1 MIQRKPS
8 HRGAARFYDA
18 AWAEAG
24 ESGWNVLLDGRPVN
38 TPQRA
43 RLTLPTAPL
52 AEAVAREWNA
62 QEAEIKPA
70 AMPLTRLANSAID
83 RAAPRRDEVIEGLVA
98 YGETDLLCYRA
109 EWPEKLKILQA
120 EAWDPILDWAR
131 EALGADLRVATGVM
145 HAAQPAEAITALDKA
160 LRACDNFALTAINQ
174 MATLTASLMLPLAVA
189 RQRLSAE
196 AAWRAAHVDED
207 WQIAQWG
214 EDASARQRREAQWAD
229 MSAAARFLHLSQ
241 QVGATR

>member
-1 MIQRKPS
+1 LNQQKPS
-8 HRGAARFYDA
+8 PKEAGRFYDA

-43 RLTLPTAPL
+43 RLTLPSEPL
-52 AEAVAREWNA
+52 AEAVAQEWNA
-62 QEAEIKPA
+62 QEAEIKPT

-109 EWPEKLKILQA
+109 EWPEKLTIRQA
-120 EAWDPILDWAR
+120 EAWDPILAWAR
-131 EALGADLRVATGVM
+131 EALGADLRVVAGVM
-145 HAAQPAEAITALDKA
+145 HAAQPRESIDALDEA
-160 LRACDNFALTAINQ
+160 LRAYDNFALTAMNQ
-174 MATLTASLMLPLAVA
+174 MTTLTASLVLTLAIA
-189 RQRLSAE
+189 HQRLSVE
-196 AAWRAAHVDED
+196 EAWRAAHVDED

-214 EDASARQRREAQWAD
+214 EDAAARQRREAQWAD
-229 MSAAARFLHLSQ
+229 MAAAARFLRLARES
-241 QVGATR
+241 